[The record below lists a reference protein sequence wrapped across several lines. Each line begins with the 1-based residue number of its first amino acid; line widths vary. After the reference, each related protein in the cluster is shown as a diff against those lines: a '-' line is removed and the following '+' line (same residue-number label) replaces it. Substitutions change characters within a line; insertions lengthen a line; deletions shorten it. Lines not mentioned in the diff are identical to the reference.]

1 MQATLSD
8 LSTNRSSPSFVICQ
22 RILHKC
28 HEIVFGDQLLPSTS
42 PYSGFNL
49 PAYTRRRKVNHHAEP
64 VFVGLGVLLAGTP
77 AMPRL
82 AEIVGQ
88 VAIEQGRVDEEGEP
102 LRGFQSDTD
111 DSPYCASPTPSQNDE
126 VFDNDASSSTEEEPS
141 PPPPRKIVE
150 PIGIKPLGRRR
161 TLGAQTLPALPLHL
175 QTIRKPRLSE
185 SDPLGQSDAESAVM
199 PYQSSPSIAY
209 ARTPLRTAAANRAD
223 VLLSNYD
230 QQSQMHLLRGHYY
243 LSEVRSFLMHSLY
256 GFEILQGSISAQSG
270 EYLQSTCRCTEGCT
284 SVSTPSRINSIES

>member
-8 LSTNRSSPSFVICQ
+8 LSTNRSSQSFVICQ
-22 RILHKC
+22 RVLHKC

-64 VFVGLGVLLAGTP
+64 IFVGLGVLLAGTP

-88 VAIEQGRVDEEGEP
+88 VAIEQGRIDEEGEP
-102 LRGFQSDTD
+102 LRGFQSNTD
-111 DSPYCASPTPSQNDE
+111 DLPYSPSPAPSQNDD
-126 VFDNDASSSTEEEPS
+126 VFDNDASSSIEEEIS
-141 PPPPRKIVE
+141 PPPLPKVVE
-150 PIGIKPLGRRR
+150 PIETKTLGRRR

-199 PYQSSPSIAY
+199 PYQSSPSIAS

-243 LSEVRSFLMHSLY
+243 LSEVRSFLVRSLY
-256 GFEILQGSISAQSG
+256 SFEFLQGSISTQSG
-270 EYLQSTCRCTEGCT
+270 EYMQSARHCTKGCSSVCT
-284 SVSTPSRINSIES
+284 SSRTNSFKS